1 MMQYS
6 KLIDYYE
13 KLAATRKKLE
23 KRDILAELY
32 KDCNEED
39 LHIVVQLSMGVLYT
53 AGQEELGIA
62 REMVRRTIAKTYGVK
77 EIEVTKKFASTGD
90 LGLTAEFFA
99 KNKRQ
104 MSLGKKELTINNVFD
119 NLRKLPSISGSGSQ
133 ERKMALIS
141 ELLSHASPREAK
153 FIVRT
158 ILGDMR
164 IGVAAGIVRDAI
176 ATAFNQEAKDV
187 EKIFNIVGDF
197 GLVAQMAKKGKMK
210 AEIVIGRPLRVM
222 LAERSPGLK
231 EALEEFDNPA
241 LEIKYDGLRIAVH
254 KENKEVKIFSRRME
268 NITKQ
273 FPEIVLWSRENIKAK
288 QCIIEGEA
296 LAVDSEGKPLPFQVL
311 SRRIQRKY
319 DIERMVK
326 EIPVQINFFDLL
338 YYNKENYMH
347 KPLRERWDKLKKII
361 KETNNFRL
369 ADHIETK
376 DYKEAN
382 KFYKHS
388 LKIGQEGVIVKN
400 IDAHYQPGKRV
411 GYWLKVK
418 EILEPLDLVVVG
430 AEWGEGKRAKWFS
443 SLLLACKGRD
453 DKFLPTGKMASGLTE
468 QQLEEVT
475 KKLKNLVVKE
485 HGKTVD
491 VKPELVIEV
500 GYEEIQKSPKYPT
513 GYALRF
519 PRLLRIRDPSDK
531 GPEDVN
537 TVKDIEKFFRMQKRG
552 K

>member
-104 MSLGKKELTINNVFD
+104 LSLGKKDLTINNIFD
-119 NLRKLPSISGSGSQ
+119 NLRKLPSISGAGSQ

-158 ILGDMR
+158 VIGDMR
-164 IGVAAGIVRDAI
+164 VGVAAGIVRDAI

-254 KENKEVKIFSRRME
+254 KENKNVKIFSRRME
-268 NITKQ
+268 DVTKQ
-273 FPEIVLWSRENIKAK
+273 FPEIVLWSRENIKSK

-296 LAVDSEGKPLPFQVL
+296 LAVSKEGEPLPFQTL

-319 DIERMVK
+319 DIEKMMR
-326 EIPVQINFFDLL
+326 EIPVQVNFFDLL
-338 YYNKENYMH
+338 YYSNENFMH
-347 KPLRERWDKLKKII
+347 KPLKERWNKLRRMI
-361 KETNNFRL
+361 KETPNFRL
-369 ADHIETK
+369 AEHIETK
-376 DYKEAN
+376 DYKEAD

-400 IDAHYQPGKRV
+400 LNAHYQPGKRV

-418 EILEPLDLVVVG
+418 PILEPLDLVVVG
-430 AEWGEGKRAKWFS
+430 AEWGEGKRSQWFGSLVLGAKQAGNFVE
-443 SLLLACKGRD
+443 
-453 DKFLPTGKMASGLTE
+453 TGSMASGLTE
-468 QQLEEVT
+468 EQMEDLTKRLKKIIVSEE
-475 KKLKNLVVKE
+475 
-485 HGKTVD
+485 GKIVS
-491 VKPELVIEV
+491 VKPQVVLDI
-500 GYEEIQKSPKYPT
+500 GYEEIQKSPKYKS

-519 PRLLRIRDPSDK
+519 PR
-531 GPEDVN
+531 
-537 TVKDIEKFFRMQKRG
+537 
-552 K
+552 

>member
-1 MMQYS
+1 MLYS

-13 KLAATRKKLE
+13 RLEATRKKLE
-23 KRDILAELY
+23 KKDIVAELY
-32 KDCNEED
+32 KHCNEEE
-39 LHIVVQLSMGVLYT
+39 LPIVVQLSMGGLYP

-62 REMVRRTIAKTYGVK
+62 REMVRRTIAKTYGAR
-77 EIEVTKKFASTGD
+77 EDEVTKKFASTGD

-104 MSLGKKELTINNVFD
+104 LSLGKKDLTINNIFD
-119 NLRKLPSISGSGSQ
+119 NLRKLPGISGAGSQ

-158 ILGDMR
+158 VIGDMR

-176 ATAFNQEAKDV
+176 ATAFGQEAKEV
-187 EKIFNIVGDF
+187 ERIFNIVGDF

-231 EALEEFDNPA
+231 EALDEFDNPA

-254 KENKEVKIFSRRME
+254 KEDKEVKIFSRRME
-268 NITKQ
+268 DITKQ
-273 FPEIVLWSRENIKAK
+273 FPEIVLWSRENIKSK

-296 LAVDSEGKPLPFQVL
+296 LAVSKEGEPLPFQTL

-319 DIERMVK
+319 DIEKMMR
-326 EIPVQINFFDLL
+326 EIPVQVNFFDLL
-338 YYNKENYMH
+338 YYSNENFMH
-347 KPLRERWDKLKKII
+347 KPLKERWNKLRRMI
-361 KETNNFRL
+361 KETPNFRL
-369 ADHIETK
+369 AEHIETK

-400 IDAHYQPGKRV
+400 LNAHYQPGKRV

-418 EILEPLDLVVVG
+418 PILETLDCVITE
-430 AEWGEGKRAKWFS
+430 AIAGEGKRAKWLGSFVL
-443 SLLLACKGRD
+443 SLKDGKGN
-453 DKFLPTGKMASGLTE
+453 LVEIGKMGSGTTE
-468 QQLEEVT
+468 KQLEELT
-475 KKLKNLVVKE
+475 KELKKNIIEEKGNTVK
-485 HGKTVD
+485 
-491 VKPELVIEV
+491 VKPKIVVEV
-500 GYEEIQKSPKYPT
+500 GYEEIQKSPKYPS

-519 PRLLRIRDPSDK
+519 PRLINIRYDRS
-531 GPEDVN
+531 PEDI
-537 TVKDIEKFFRMQKRG
+537 DSLQRLEKIYRLQRRRR
-552 K
+552 

>member
-1 MMQYS
+1 MLYS

-13 KLAATRKKLE
+13 RLEATRKKLE
-23 KRDILAELY
+23 KRDIVAELY
-32 KDCNEED
+32 KHCNEEE
-39 LHIVVQLSMGVLYT
+39 LPIVVQLSMGGLYP

-77 EIEVTKKFASTGD
+77 EDDVTKKFASTGD

-104 MSLGKKELTINNVFD
+104 LSLGKKELTINNVFD

-141 ELLSHASPREAK
+141 ELLSHASPRESK

-164 IGVAAGIVRDAI
+164 IGVAAGIVRDAV
-176 ATAFNQEAKDV
+176 ALAFNQEAKEV

-197 GLVAQMAKKGKMK
+197 GIVAKMAKKGKMK
-210 AEIVIGRPLRVM
+210 AEIVIGKPLRVM

-231 EALEEFDNPA
+231 EALDEFDNPA
-241 LEIKYDGLRIAVH
+241 LEIKYDGFRIAVH
-254 KENKEVKIFSRRME
+254 KDDNNVKVFSRRME
-268 NITKQ
+268 DVTKQ
-273 FPEIVLWSRENIKAK
+273 FPEIVKWTKDNIKAK

-296 LAVDSEGKPLPFQVL
+296 LAVDKEGKPLPFQIL

-319 DIERMVK
+319 DIEKTAK

-338 YYNKENYMH
+338 YYNNEDYMN
-347 KPLRERWDKLKKII
+347 KQLKERWNKLNQII
-361 KETNNFRL
+361 KETQDFKL
-369 ADHIETK
+369 AEHIKTK
-376 DYKEAN
+376 DFKEAN

-400 IDAHYQPGKRV
+400 LDAHYQPGKRV

-443 SLLLACKGRD
+443 SLLLACKGGD
-453 DKFLPTGKMASGLTE
+453 GKFLPTGKMASGLTE
-468 QQLEEVT
+468 QQLEEIT
-475 KKLKNLVVKE
+475 KKLKKLVIKE

-500 GYEEIQKSPKYPT
+500 GYEEIQKSSKYPT

-519 PRLLRIRDPSDK
+519 PRLLRIRSEDK
-531 GPEDVN
+531 GPEDIN

>member
-1 MMQYS
+1 MLYS

-13 KLAATRKKLE
+13 RLEATRKKLE
-23 KRDILAELY
+23 KKDIVAELY
-32 KDCNEED
+32 KHCNEEE
-39 LHIVVQLSMGVLYT
+39 LPIVVQLSMGGLYP

-62 REMVRRTIAKTYGVK
+62 REMVRRTIAKTYGAR
-77 EIEVTKKFASTGD
+77 EDEVTKKFASTGD

-104 MSLGKKELTINNVFD
+104 LSLGKKDLTINNIFD
-119 NLRKLPSISGSGSQ
+119 NLRKLPGISGAGSQ

-158 ILGDMR
+158 VIGDMR

-176 ATAFNQEAKDV
+176 ATAFGQEAKEV
-187 EKIFNIVGDF
+187 ERIFNIVGDF

-231 EALEEFDNPA
+231 EALDEFDNPA

-254 KENKEVKIFSRRME
+254 KEDKEVKIFSRRME
-268 NITKQ
+268 DITKQ
-273 FPEIVLWSRENIKAK
+273 FPEIVLWSRENIKSK

-296 LAVDSEGKPLPFQVL
+296 LAVSKEGEPLPFQTL

-319 DIERMVK
+319 DIEKMMR
-326 EIPVQINFFDLL
+326 EIPVQVNFFDLL
-338 YYNKENYMH
+338 YYSNENFMH
-347 KPLRERWDKLKKII
+347 KPLKERWNKLRRMI
-361 KETNNFRL
+361 KETPNFRL
-369 ADHIETK
+369 AEHIETK
-376 DYKEAN
+376 DYKEAD

-400 IDAHYQPGKRV
+400 LNAHYQPGKRV

-443 SLLLACKGRD
+443 SLLLACKGRNG
-453 DKFLPTGKMASGLTE
+453 KFLPTGKMASGLTE
-468 QQLEEVT
+468 EQLEAVT
-475 KKLKNLVVKE
+475 KKLKKLIIKE

-500 GYEEIQKSPKYPT
+500 GYEEIQKSTKYPT

-519 PRLLRIRDPSDK
+519 PRLIKIRDSSDK
-531 GPEDVN
+531 GPDDINTIKDV
-537 TVKDIEKFFRMQKRG
+537 EKFFRMQGRRK
-552 K
+552 

>member
-23 KRDILAELY
+23 KRDIVAELY
-32 KDCNEED
+32 KHCNEEE
-39 LHIVVQLSMGVLYT
+39 LPIIVQLSMGGLYP

-77 EIEVTKKFASTGD
+77 ESDVTKKFASTGD

-141 ELLSHASPREAK
+141 ELLSHASPRESK

-164 IGVAAGIVRDAI
+164 IGVAAGIVRDAV
-176 ATAFNQEAKDV
+176 ALAFNQEAKEV

-197 GLVAQMAKKGKMK
+197 GIVAKMAKKGKMK
-210 AEIVIGRPLRVM
+210 AEIVIGKPLRVM

-231 EALEEFDNPA
+231 EALDEFDNPA
-241 LEIKYDGLRIAVH
+241 LEIKYDGFRIAVH
-254 KENKEVKIFSRRME
+254 KDDNNVKVFSRRME
-268 NITKQ
+268 DVTKQ
-273 FPEIVLWSRENIKAK
+273 FPEIVKWTKDNIKAK

-296 LAVDSEGKPLPFQVL
+296 LAVDKEGKPLPFQIL

-319 DIERMVK
+319 DIEKTAK

-338 YYNKENYMH
+338 YYNNEDYMN
-347 KPLRERWDKLKKII
+347 KQLKERWNKLNQII
-361 KETNNFRL
+361 KETQDFKL
-369 ADHIETK
+369 AEHIETK

-400 IDAHYQPGKRV
+400 LDAHYRPGKRV

-418 EILEPLDLVVVG
+418 PILETLDCVITE
-430 AEWGEGKRAKWFS
+430 AIAGEGKRAKWLGSFVL
-443 SLLLACKGRD
+443 SLKDGKGN
-453 DKFLPTGKMASGLTE
+453 LVEIGKMGSGTTE
-468 QQLEEVT
+468 KQLEELT
-475 KKLKNLVVKE
+475 KELKKNI
-485 HGKTVD
+485 
-491 VKPELVIEV
+491 IE
-500 GYEEIQKSPKYPT
+500 E
-513 GYALRF
+513 
-519 PRLLRIRDPSDK
+519 K
-531 GPEDVN
+531 GN
-537 TVKDIEKFFRMQKRG
+537 T
-552 K
+552 

>member
-1 MMQYS
+1 MLYS

-13 KLAATRKKLE
+13 RLEATRKKLE
-23 KRDILAELY
+23 KKDIVAELY
-32 KDCNEED
+32 KHCNEEE
-39 LHIVVQLSMGVLYT
+39 LPIVVQLSMGGLYP

-62 REMVRRTIAKTYGVK
+62 REMVRRTIAKTYGAR
-77 EIEVTKKFASTGD
+77 EDEVTKKFASTGD

-104 MSLGKKELTINNVFD
+104 LSLGKKELTINNVFD

-141 ELLSHASPREAK
+141 ELLSHASPRESK

-164 IGVAAGIVRDAI
+164 IGVAAGIVRDAV
-176 ATAFNQEAKDV
+176 ALAFNQEAKEV

-231 EALEEFDNPA
+231 EALDEFDNPA

-254 KENKEVKIFSRRME
+254 KEDKEVKIFSRRME
-268 NITKQ
+268 DITKQ
-273 FPEIVLWSRENIKAK
+273 FPEIVLWSRENIKSK

-296 LAVDSEGKPLPFQVL
+296 LAVSKEGEPLPFQTL

-319 DIERMVK
+319 DIEKMMR
-326 EIPVQINFFDLL
+326 EIPVQVNFFDLL
-338 YYNKENYMH
+338 YYSNENFMH
-347 KPLRERWDKLKKII
+347 KPLKERWNKLRRMI
-361 KETNNFRL
+361 KETPNFRL
-369 ADHIETK
+369 AEHIETK

-400 IDAHYQPGKRV
+400 LNAHYQPGKRV

-418 EILEPLDLVVVG
+418 PILETLDCVITE
-430 AEWGEGKRAKWFS
+430 AIAGEGKRAKWLGSFVL
-443 SLLLACKGRD
+443 SLKDGKGN
-453 DKFLPTGKMASGLTE
+453 LVEIGKMGSGTTE
-468 QQLEEVT
+468 KQLEELT
-475 KKLKNLVVKE
+475 KELKKNIIEEKGNTVK
-485 HGKTVD
+485 
-491 VKPELVIEV
+491 VKPKIVVEV
-500 GYEEIQKSPKYPT
+500 GYEEIQKSPKYPS

-519 PRLLRIRDPSDK
+519 PRLINIRYDRS
-531 GPEDVN
+531 PEDI
-537 TVKDIEKFFRMQKRG
+537 DSLQRLEKIYRLQRRRR
-552 K
+552 

>member
-1 MMQYS
+1 MLYS

-13 KLAATRKKLE
+13 RLEATRKKLE
-23 KRDILAELY
+23 KRDIVAELY
-32 KDCNEED
+32 KHCNEEE
-39 LHIVVQLSMGVLYT
+39 LPIVVQLSMGGLYP
-53 AGQEELGIA
+53 AGKEELGIA
-62 REMVRRTIAKTYGVK
+62 REMVRRTIAKTYGAR
-77 EIEVTKKFASTGD
+77 EDEVTKKFASTGD

-104 MSLGKKELTINNVFD
+104 LSLGKKDLTINNIFD
-119 NLRKLPSISGSGSQ
+119 NLRKLPSISGAGSQ

-158 ILGDMR
+158 VIGDMR

-176 ATAFNQEAKDV
+176 ATAFGQEAKEV
-187 EKIFNIVGDF
+187 ERIFNIVGDF

-231 EALEEFDNPA
+231 EALDEFDNPA

-254 KENKEVKIFSRRME
+254 KEDKEVKIFSRRME
-268 NITKQ
+268 DITKQ
-273 FPEIVLWSRENIKAK
+273 FPEIVLWSRENIKSK

-296 LAVDSEGKPLPFQVL
+296 LAVSKEGEPLPFQTL

-319 DIERMVK
+319 DIEKMMR
-326 EIPVQINFFDLL
+326 EIPVQVNFFDLL
-338 YYNKENYMH
+338 YYSNENFMH
-347 KPLRERWDKLKKII
+347 KPLKERWNKLRRMI
-361 KETNNFRL
+361 KETPNFRL
-369 ADHIETK
+369 AEHIETK
-376 DYKEAN
+376 DYKEAD

-400 IDAHYQPGKRV
+400 LNAHYQPGKRV

-443 SLLLACKGRD
+443 SLLLACKGRNG
-453 DKFLPTGKMASGLTE
+453 KFLPTGKMASGLTE
-468 QQLEEVT
+468 EQLEAVT
-475 KKLKNLVVKE
+475 KKLKKLIIKE

-500 GYEEIQKSPKYPT
+500 GYEEIQKSTKYPT

-519 PRLLRIRDPSDK
+519 PRLIKIRDSSDK
-531 GPEDVN
+531 GPDDINTIKDV
-537 TVKDIEKFFRMQKRG
+537 EKFFRMQGRRK
-552 K
+552 